1 MTVGN
6 TEIVGLGGH
15 LVVTVLAS
23 YSDDPSL
30 NPAEAYSFFCK
41 YCLKRTKINKKEAV
55 VWPIRKN
62 AEIVRVRMYP
72 RLATLTSPLEPK
84 RTPQWKQKF

>member
-15 LVVTVLAS
+15 LVVSVLAS

-55 VWPIRKN
+55 VGPFLKKAKKSYFSNLKKASAAAGSSIR
-62 AEIVRVRMYP
+62 
-72 RLATLTSPLEPK
+72 
-84 RTPQWKQKF
+84 